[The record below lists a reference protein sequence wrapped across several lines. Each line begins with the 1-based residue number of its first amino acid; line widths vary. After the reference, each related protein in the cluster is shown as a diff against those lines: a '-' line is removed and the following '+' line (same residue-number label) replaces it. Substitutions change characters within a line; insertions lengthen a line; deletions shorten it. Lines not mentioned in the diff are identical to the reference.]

1 MDSIEHIHPFFMHLT
16 YFNTVMIHSWLF
28 KNYIDLRFV
37 LLELNSHIYQH
48 ILLGTGYFTVNK
60 TSWLYSV
67 NHLCVASHLSKNKK
81 CNVAWGWKEMSSLY
95 ILKLGKLRW
104 QYNSIAFYAL
114 HPGSFQDLFYIN
126 MLCLIL
132 EERQMVPLN

>member
-67 NHLCVASHLSKNKK
+67 NHLCVASHLSKKQK
-81 CNVAWGWKEMSSLY
+81 MQCC
-95 ILKLGKLRW
+95 LRVKR
-104 QYNSIAFYAL
+104 
-114 HPGSFQDLFYIN
+114 D
-126 MLCLIL
+126 
-132 EERQMVPLN
+132 V